1 MLNSSRIILITKINQ
16 LWWLNQWYKITCKDK
31 LSNRVKS
38 VKEQSQCLT
47 NRWDGAAKRRDGAG
61 LSKVV
66 PTLARITRPH
76 NNGSIPTTLEISIL
90 GVWIANASGRLSA
103 KLQGFSADALLLGHA
118 VRADGSGMYIRGGIP
133 GIYPP
138 VRLIVNWS
146 SSRGTAVSLALSG
159 SWRTFRSPGANSKT
173 AIPDQAW

>member
-1 MLNSSRIILITKINQ
+1 MKTHRNLIHK
-16 LWWLNQWYKITCKDK
+16 KTCKDK
-31 LSNRVKS
+31 ISKRVKS

-76 NNGSIPTTLEISIL
+76 NNGSIPATLEISIL

-118 VRADGSGMYIRGGIP
+118 VGADGSGNIP
-133 GIYPP
+133 RPRLLGRLVPP
-138 VRLIVNWS
+138 
-146 SSRGTAVSLALSG
+146 
-159 SWRTFRSPGANSKT
+159 
-173 AIPDQAW
+173 